1 MARDKRIMI
10 SVTQEEKDWI
20 QAVVDRSIYGN
31 MSNYCREI
39 IFLITKFMEQTEGDG
54 LKVEMSDKPFDD
66 M

>member
-1 MARDKRIMI
+1 
-10 SVTQEEKDWI
+10 
-20 QAVVDRSIYGN
+20 